1 MFSGVRIREERM
13 KLNLTQEQLA
23 EKVGVSKNFMSLI
36 ENGSNMSLETV
47 INLANVFGVTVDH
60 LLSDLVKGD
69 PDQMIDQICSRL
81 EKDEFPG
88 TVVHLKCG
96 ERISGNIP
104 LFLPKILTLH
114 SHVALTA

>member
-1 MFSGVRIREERM
+1 MDLNVLGVRIREERM

-69 PDQMIDQICSRL
+69 PDQMIDQICSLLKKMNSRERL
-81 EKDEFPG
+81 F
-88 TVVHLKCG
+88 
-96 ERISGNIP
+96 
-104 LFLPKILTLH
+104 ILN
-114 SHVALTA
+114 VAREYLETSRYSSQKY